1 MSGITIVLTHLMRNF
16 FGDLFGHLLRYRVT
30 LLYRDILT
38 DLMRD
43 LFWHLIRNLYTLF
56 VRDRFTTFM
65 RNLDWD
71 FPAVCFRYV
80 VALLQGNL
88 DRVLD
93 RNIMTLFPG
102 IHVTFFVVS
111 VSVTTF
117 FMINMTLLLHF
128 VLVLDGVALLAR
140 FVILGVT
147 LVLVLGEIVY
157 LAHRVVAG
165 VALRVIFC
173 LVAVFVFYM
182 ALLVVVC
189 GAGLVIDCMIDSL
202 IDSLI
207 FIMTLF
213 MWFMVAVL
221 RVVAT
226 TSVPTH

>member
-1 MSGITIVLTHLMRNF
+1 MGNF
-16 FGDLFGHLLRYRVT
+16 LGDLFGHFLRYWVT

-38 DLMRD
+38 DLMRY

-71 FPAVCFRYV
+71 FPAVCFWYV

-93 RNIMTLFPG
+93 RNILTLFPG
-102 IHVTFFVVS
+102 IHMTFLVVS
-111 VSVTTF
+111 VSVATF
-117 FMINMTLLLHF
+117 FMINMALLLYF
-128 VLVLDGVALLAR
+128 VLVLDGVALLTR
-140 FVILGVT
+140 FVILGLT
-147 LVLVLGEIVY
+147 LVLVLGQIVD

-165 VALRVIFC
+165 VALRVIFR
-173 LVAVFVFYM
+173 LVAVLVFYM

-202 IDSLI
+202 IDSVI

-213 MWFMVAVL
+213 MWFVVAVL
-221 RVVAT
+221 TVVA